1 MDKRDAQAIADREA
15 QLQRAETLPDGGLN
29 DRRPG
34 HFDRVTTRGLAQKYA
49 ILVVFG
55 ALFIALASLSSS
67 FLKSTNLINILS
79 QSSELGI
86 IACAETLLIIGG
98 DFDLSTGAV
107 FGLVSVT
114 SAGLAAHGLPVLGI
128 ATAPVIGLLC
138 GSLNGG
144 IATWFGVNS
153 FLVTLASSLIFSGI
167 AVLLSQ
173 GYLIP
178 VTSSLFTTV
187 AQGSLGPIPNP
198 VLVFIGFAV
207 IGTFLLR
214 YTGIG
219 QHILAVGGSAEAA
232 RRAGIPVER
241 VRILTFALSGFAA
254 AVAGLLGTSLV
265 ASGDPNSGT
274 SYTLNAIAAV
284 ILGGT
289 SLAGGR
295 GAIWRSVIGVLLIT
309 LIGNGFDIL
318 NASPLWQ
325 TPTTGIIIMLAVALG
340 GTRNGAIFR
349 HLRLRPN
356 VPASATMEGNS

>member
-1 MDKRDAQAIADREA
+1 MR
-15 QLQRAETLPDGGLN
+15 L
-29 DRRPG
+29 
-34 HFDRVTTRGLAQKYA
+34 Y
-49 ILVVFG
+49 
-55 ALFIALASLSSS
+55 SLSLSILSS
-67 FLKSTNLINILS
+67 AFLRSTNLINILS

-114 SAGLAAHGLPVLGI
+114 SAGLAAHGFVVLGI
-128 ATAPVIGLLC
+128 ATAPIIGILC
-138 GSLNGG
+138 GTLNGW

-178 VTSSLFTTV
+178 VTSSLFTSI
-187 AQGSLGPIPNP
+187 AQGSVGPIPNP

-207 IGTFLLR
+207 VLTLLLQYTTAGR
-214 YTGIG
+214 Y
-219 QHILAVGGSAEAA
+219 ILAVGGSAEAS

-254 AVAGLLGTSLV
+254 AIAGLLGTSLV

-274 SYTLNAIAAV
+274 GYTLDAIAAV

-325 TPTTGIIIMLAVALG
+325 TPTTGVIIMLAVALG
-340 GTRNGAIFR
+340 GTRRGAILRFFR
-349 HLRLRPN
+349 VRHTAVTSSTRG
-356 VPASATMEGNS
+356 ASS